1 MILQITPSPVFKE
14 LLFGSGCQREPIF
27 HEGYKRRRPSP
38 DNSEDNTNFDDN
50 VINMLRRNSN
60 ILKAHLGAQNINY
73 QLARDQQK
81 QQTDSLVA
89 ALGRLTDAITKIAD
103 KL

>member
-1 MILQITPSPVFKE
+1 MFQ
-14 LLFGSGCQREPIF
+14 
-27 HEGYKRRRPSP
+27 EGYKRKQLSSDR
-38 DNSEDNTNFDDN
+38 SEDSTDFNDN
-50 VINMLRRNSN
+50 ITKLLRRNSD

-81 QQTDSLVA
+81 QQTDIIAA
-89 ALGRLTDAITKIAD
+89 ALGKITDALTKIAD

>member
-1 MILQITPSPVFKE
+1 MFN
-14 LLFGSGCQREPIF
+14 
-27 HEGYKRRRPSP
+27 EGYKRKRPSP
-38 DNSEDNTNFDDN
+38 ENSEDTADFTED
-50 VINMLRRNSN
+50 VIKVLRRNSN
-60 ILKAHLGAQNINY
+60 ILKAHLGAQNINT

-81 QQTDSLVA
+81 QQTDSLVS

>member
-1 MILQITPSPVFKE
+1 M
-14 LLFGSGCQREPIF
+14 F
-27 HEGYKRRRPSP
+27 HDGYKRRRLSP
-38 DNSEDNTNFDDN
+38 DNSEDSADFNDN
-50 VINMLRRNSN
+50 VIKVLRRNSN
-60 ILKAHLGAQNINY
+60 ILKAHLGNQNINY

-103 KL
+103 KM